1 MQSYLHIRAR
11 IEALQGKEKILPK
24 NSGMD
29 KSSRLNWMPFVFSL
43 FLFFFPFLV
52 P

>member
-1 MQSYLHIRAR
+1 M
-11 IEALQGKEKILPK
+11 QGKEEVLSK

-29 KSSRLNWMPFVFSL
+29 YKLKLVKRALVYFI